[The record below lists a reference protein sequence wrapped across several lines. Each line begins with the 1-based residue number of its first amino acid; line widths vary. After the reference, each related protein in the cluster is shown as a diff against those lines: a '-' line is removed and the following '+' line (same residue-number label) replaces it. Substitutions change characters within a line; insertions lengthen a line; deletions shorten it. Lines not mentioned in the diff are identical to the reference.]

1 LLKKTIQVA
10 DEEDLIVDFKEHE
23 SGYSK
28 ELAAS
33 KIGLDKKELTH
44 AIDRINKVIKQI
56 SE

>member
-1 LLKKTIQVA
+1 VA